1 MKKYILLTI
10 AVIMSSLNISA
21 QDLHTFDKEL
31 PCLNK
36 TFSVY
41 FHVTLDSLRTTSWDV
56 AAMEA
61 EIAAT
66 NQYFAPICTKFEICN
81 IDTLENWTWDSLS
94 RDYRVDEIN
103 RLFYQENR
111 INIYLVDRFDDPN
124 FCGFAGVGQVANANN
139 AKVYLK
145 GSCLPHEMGH
155 LFGLLHTFEGGTET
169 VNGSNCDT
177 AGDLICDTPADPYV
191 EGSDTLWLGNNG
203 EFIFTGLDVN
213 GAYYQPDVG
222 NIMSYYTQ
230 PTNGVPPC
238 GFTREQYIRMANT
251 WLESSRKMW

>member
-1 MKKYILLTI
+1 MKKYILLLVTV
-10 AVIMSSLNISA
+10 VICNLSLSA
-21 QDLHTFDKEL
+21 QGLHTFEKEL

-36 TFSVY
+36 TFSLY
-41 FHVTLDSLRTTSWDV
+41 MHVTLDSLRETTWTPQEMQSAV
-56 AAMEA
+56 T
-61 EIAAT
+61 AT
-66 NQYFAPICTKFEICN
+66 NEAFSPICTQFEICQ

-94 RDYRVDEIN
+94 MDYRVGEIN

-111 INIYLVDRFDDPN
+111 INIYLVDTFDIPN
-124 FCGFAGVGQVANANN
+124 LCGFANVNGIANENN
-139 AKVYLK
+139 AKIYLK
-145 GSCLPHEMGH
+145 DGCLPHEMGH

-169 VNGSNCDT
+169 VNGSNCET

>member
-1 MKKYILLTI
+1 
-10 AVIMSSLNISA
+10 MSSLNISA

-124 FCGFAGVGQVANANN
+124 LCGFAGVGQVANANN

-169 VNGSNCDT
+169 VNGSNCET